1 MSVQTSPV
9 AKVPIMVTINGVAK
23 AAGVSKATVSYVL
36 SGNPRISKGT
46 VEKVRKTIDRLG
58 YKVNHAA
65 RALSTARTMTLAVSS
80 WPQQGPYLA
89 LSSGLHMFALSHYAA
104 KYGYSLMFIN
114 DSDGLLTLRDIAE
127 SKRVDG
133 VVIMDVRE
141 DDKRIEAAVDAGIP
155 AVLFGYTD
163 YPHGLTMIDSDYE
176 SEAAHI
182 VSHLAERGIRETI
195 LFLQSK
201 KVFRNRLGFAI
212 RFRDAFL
219 LEAASVGMKVDIVMP
234 DDDDSDSSALIRD
247 SILTH
252 PEAGSIVF
260 HNEAANIAA
269 AGILPS
275 MGLKVPDDYYVVGV
289 IAKYIS
295 DEFHL
300 PFVSI
305 DTYVN
310 MLAETVIHAL
320 VTKIE
325 TPEQRLSD
333 QLMTFPLAVPF
344 AG

>member
-1 MSVQTSPV
+1 
-9 AKVPIMVTINGVAK
+9 
-23 AAGVSKATVSYVL
+23 
-36 SGNPRISKGT
+36 
-46 VEKVRKTIDRLG
+46 
-58 YKVNHAA
+58 
-65 RALSTARTMTLAVSS
+65 
-80 WPQQGPYLA
+80 
-89 LSSGLHMFALSHYAA
+89 
-104 KYGYSLMFIN
+104 
-114 DSDGLLTLRDIAE
+114 
-127 SKRVDG
+127 
-133 VVIMDVRE
+133 
-141 DDKRIEAAVDAGIP
+141 
-155 AVLFGYTD
+155 
-163 YPHGLTMIDSDYE
+163 
-176 SEAAHI
+176 
-182 VSHLAERGIRETI
+182 
-195 LFLQSK
+195 
-201 KVFRNRLGFAI
+201 
-212 RFRDAFL
+212 
-219 LEAASVGMKVDIVMP
+219 MKVDIVMP